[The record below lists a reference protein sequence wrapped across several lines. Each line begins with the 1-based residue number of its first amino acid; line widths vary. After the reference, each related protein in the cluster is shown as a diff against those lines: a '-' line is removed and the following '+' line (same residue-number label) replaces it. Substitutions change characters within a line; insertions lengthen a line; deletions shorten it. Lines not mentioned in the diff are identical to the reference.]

1 MNCQR
6 VTKGTG
12 VNICHLVHCS
22 ILMFLWGPLQ
32 VILVGGGAASGMVL
46 RTILIAS
53 LGESPDT
60 TSQKVRLSREVGME
74 NTG

>member
-1 MNCQR
+1 
-6 VTKGTG
+6 
-12 VNICHLVHCS
+12 
-22 ILMFLWGPLQ
+22 